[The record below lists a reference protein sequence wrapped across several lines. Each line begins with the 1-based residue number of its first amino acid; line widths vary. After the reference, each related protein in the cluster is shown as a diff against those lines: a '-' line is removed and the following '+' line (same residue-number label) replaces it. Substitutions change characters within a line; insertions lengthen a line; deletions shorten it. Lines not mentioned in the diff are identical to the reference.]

1 MCLKRSEIVIAEGDE
16 ESSSDEDDGEDDDD
30 DEEDDGAPWNSFLT
44 SNLGFATGVEDAV
57 FDNEAAAGL
66 PLTGWAEVGVAGTVP
81 NDFTPSVLMGGT
93 EAGDEDIG
101 AETSS
106 IEPKVTAEPG
116 RKK

>member
-1 MCLKRSEIVIAEGDE
+1 MDREG
-16 ESSSDEDDGEDDDD
+16 GEVTSGVDD

-116 RKK
+116 FTVLVGLLAAPTPSL